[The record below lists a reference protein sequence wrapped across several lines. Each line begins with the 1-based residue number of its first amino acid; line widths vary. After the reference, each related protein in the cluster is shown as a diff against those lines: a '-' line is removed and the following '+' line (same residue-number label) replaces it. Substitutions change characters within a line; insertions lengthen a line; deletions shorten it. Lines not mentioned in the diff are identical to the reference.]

1 MQRLYYILFVE
12 ICQYVVAN
20 LFLQTQDIVFS
31 PFRGYPRIPHSPLKY
46 DSEENLIAF
55 HHTVEEIAKIIG
67 VDSLGY
73 LATDELRELVGN
85 DDFCSACF
93 TNEYPTSIPKGGSK
107 NRFEQKL
114 SHKKK

>member
-1 MQRLYYILFVE
+1 MERFGSLMDAVKKMNISGYCYTQLTDVE
-12 ICQYVVAN
+12 QETNGLLTDERMPKV
-20 LFLQTQDIVFS
+20 
-31 PFRGYPRIPHSPLKY
+31 P
-46 DSEENLIAF
+46 
-55 HHTVEEIAKIIG
+55 VEEIAKIIG

-107 NRFEQKL
+107 NRFEQKTFSQEKMRC
-114 SHKKK
+114 SHDHKL

>member
-1 MQRLYYILFVE
+1 MDMMYSLPNLKKQLE
-12 ICQYVVAN
+12 IEEAN
-20 LFLQTQDIVFS
+20 IQAQEHTLV
-31 PFRGYPRIPHSPLKY
+31 H
-46 DSEENLIAF
+46 EN
-55 HHTVEEIAKIIG
+55 VNDEEIAKIIG

-85 DDFCSACF
+85 DDYCSACF